1 MTRAFHLIVA
11 MLGVTLSQPA
21 QAQSVP
27 ASDSLAIQPVE
38 DISRPWLD
46 AALDA
51 ASWIRTY
58 EIEDEHGLAW
68 PVDPEND
75 ATVVDHLYS
84 GNAGVVLFFAHLA
97 ARPPQ
102 VERVDGHLK
111 IVNPWREPAT
121 RGADRLIANL
131 PDTLEPG
138 QAGLYTGVAG
148 IGFVLNEVYRVTE
161 DERYRDGAMRCVQLI
176 HDAAMP
182 AGDGVE
188 WGPVTDIVSGSAGT
202 GLFLLYAAD
211 EMGHAA
217 SRKLAASAGERLLEL
232 GIPAD
237 GGLKWRMSPDFAR
250 LMPNFSHGTAGVA
263 FFLARLY
270 EETGREEFLAGAL
283 AGARYL
289 LSIAETDNGGCLIMH
304 HEPDGEDLFYLSWCH
319 GPAGTGRL
327 FQQLYAATG
336 DDEWREWTLKC
347 ADSLLSAGIPE
358 RQTPGF
364 WNNVG
369 QCCGSAG
376 VAQFMIDV
384 FAQTRAEAHYGF
396 ALELGRDALS
406 RAAVDETSGHKRWIH
421 AEHRTQPD
429 LLIAQT
435 GYMQGAAGIGI
446 WLLQEHARHA
456 SVAFMTNSAFDA
468 KEVTPHKRPS
478 IRINRLPDA
487 PTIKQL
493 DAPESEPR
501 P

>member
-1 MTRAFHLIVA
+1 MTRAIHIVVVL
-11 MLGVTLSQPA
+11 LGVTFVMPA
-21 QAQSVP
+21 QAQLD
-27 ASDSLAIQPVE
+27 ADAIQPAE
-38 DISRPWLD
+38 DISRQWLD
-46 AALDA
+46 AAMDA
-51 ASWIRTY
+51 AEWIRAY
-58 EIEDEHGLAW
+58 EIKDEHGLAW
-68 PVDPEND
+68 PIDPEND

-102 VERVDGHLK
+102 VVRVDDDLK
-111 IVNPWREPAT
+111 LENPWRDVAM

-131 PDTLEPG
+131 PETLEPG

-182 AGDGVE
+182 VGDGVE

-211 EMGHAA
+211 EMGHAE
-217 SRKLAASAGERLLEL
+217 SRELAARAGVRLLEL
-232 GIPAD
+232 SMPAE
-237 GGLKWRMSPDFAR
+237 GGLKWRMTPDFAR

-263 FFLARLY
+263 FFLTRLY
-270 EETGREEFLAGAL
+270 EDTGRQEFLDGAI

-289 LSIAETDNGGCLIMH
+289 QAIAETDDGGCLIMH
-304 HEPDGEDLFYLSWCH
+304 NEPDGEDLFYLSWCH

-327 FQQLYAATG
+327 FQELYAATG

-347 ADSLLSAGIPE
+347 AESLMNAGIPE
-358 RQTPGF
+358 QQTPGF

-376 VAQFMIDV
+376 VAQFMMDV

-396 ALELGRDALS
+396 VLELGRDALS
-406 RAAVDETSGHKRWIH
+406 RAAVDESSGHRRWIH

-446 WLLQEHARHA
+446 WLLQEHRRHA
-456 SVAFMTNSAFDA
+456 GIASITFNMDGAEGKELHKLQSVR
-468 KEVTPHKRPS
+468 V
-478 IRINRLPDA
+478 NRLPDA
-487 PTIKQL
+487 PTIKRF
-493 DAPESEPR
+493 ETTEPSAGGG
-501 P
+501 